1 MTLKHTLYALPR
13 ESDIWSLSDI
23 PVIFADLFL
32 TFFKNLITFIYFVCV
47 LWCTCGGQRVAPVGS
62 LLLPCGLHGP
72 TQVIHFSSNLF
83 FCLVLRWTY
92 SQNGP

>member
-32 TFFKNLITFIYFVCV
+32 TFFKNLVTFIYFVCAV
-47 LWCTCGGQRVAPVGS
+47 VHMWRSEGS
-62 LLLPCGLHGP
+62 SSW
-72 TQVIHFSSNLF
+72 FSSSAMWAPWSNSGHSF
-83 FCLVLRWTY
+83 
-92 SQNGP
+92 